1 MPFQS
6 ASLWVGFI
14 LGLSPLGDKDGPW
27 QYQLHI
33 LQLNKPSGVGVPFL
47 EVPMRD
53 PWADAPGPRRNRMP
67 KPEPIHTVLMAQLF
81 PDQ

>member
-27 QYQLHI
+27 QYQLYI
-33 LQLNKPSGVGVPFL
+33 LQLTNPAVWVSL
-47 EVPMRD
+47 S
-53 PWADAPGPRRNRMP
+53 
-67 KPEPIHTVLMAQLF
+67 
-81 PDQ
+81 